1 MTVRVASSAALGF
14 VFFLSSC
21 GGDLTS
27 SDLSATVP
35 VGRGLNPDRC
45 GSGRIWDLSTERCVD
60 RQDPASIVSGPRPAP
75 GTATYHPVST
85 TRLAGPYAFSGAYG
99 SAVRIG
105 IEDDSVDFTDPR
117 FHGRVEL
124 EGAAFSYWR
133 PLANQLVQD
142 AFASCTPDNP
152 CRIFLVDSDG
162 DRARLEDL
170 ARTVLEYA
178 GLPGGNDRWF
188 LHDAHEEGFG
198 WSELP
203 GAGQYEHGTLVAEVA
218 AGYRFHPFPFPDP
231 VIVPMARNFDEQR
244 EIGHYFSDLV
254 ARSGQDPVRV
264 DELDREY
271 AQGLAG
277 QHEAADIINASYGAP
292 ADLFSL
298 WGRNAS
304 RIWEEDYRLLRDPDR
319 DGNPDDATRTW
330 KEYVQSRTPPADRT
344 LRVWAAGNHEPGS
357 GVAPSV
363 TLAEPYGEFP
373 NVLAGDGHR
382 NLDALGP
389 FHFPELRGQH
399 LAVTALGTDEERL
412 APYADPCGEL
422 PEDWDDSAVSRF
434 GRHFCLAAPGTVTEG
449 VEGTS
454 FAAPFVSGVLA
465 RMKARFEGVTPREL
479 VRKLMDTADD
489 YDDGEGFDG
498 DIYVGH
504 VVREEGEDE
513 AVVVVGGGVEIDL
526 GLSDLGGYVVVQRG
540 CNSSL
545 VSTGVAQDLCVVW
558 GRGNGTLRE
567 AAEKAQERFRYLYG
581 AGRVDVDAE
590 DGAFAP
596 MSPPVVSAS
605 GGRPAPVAST
615 RLRAPAA
622 WGGVGDR
629 LSGLSLVAFDS
640 MEFPFRYRLRDLVA
654 DGAGGSSPIP
664 EFLPERPGARG
675 CDPLRPFAPGL
686 VCTPWASEAAVQ
698 TLLAPDGIGAA
709 YRFGEGVVISGFTR
723 AEGRLD
729 AAGSGAFSF
738 DGGSSLAAVRLDR
751 SWLPAASG
759 AWRVDG
765 TLTIAADLPSGI
777 GGGGEPSIFE
787 AGPALLSDWSVGV
800 TRAAGEGRTRLA
812 LSQPAR
818 AEAGHGRFTVPSGRR
833 EDRTRLYETHP
844 VSLVPSHR
852 ELTLRLSHQHPLLGG
867 DLMVSAHRTE
877 NPGHRPD
884 RPEHGAGFA
893 WRTKW

>member
-1 MTVRVASSAALGF
+1 MTARAVSSAALGF
-14 VFFLSSC
+14 VFVLSSC
-21 GGDLTS
+21 GGELTS
-27 SDLSATVP
+27 SDLSTTVP
-35 VGRGLNPDRC
+35 VGRGLHPDHC
-45 GSGRIWDLSTERCVD
+45 GPAGIWDLSIERCVD
-60 RQDPASIVSGPRPAP
+60 RRDPASIVSGPRPAP

-85 TRLAGPYAFSGAYG
+85 TRRAGPYAFSGAYG

-124 EGAAFSYWR
+124 RGAAFSYWR
-133 PLANQLVQD
+133 PLADQLVQD
-142 AFASCTPDNP
+142 AFASCTADNP
-152 CRIFLVDSDG
+152 CRVILVDSNG

-178 GLPGGNDRWF
+178 GLPEGNDRWF

-218 AGYRFHPFPFPDP
+218 AGYRFHPFPTPDP

-244 EIGHYFSDLV
+244 EIRHYFSE
-254 ARSGQDPVRV
+254 RV
-264 DELDREY
+264 VKGRDAEVDREY
-271 AQGLAG
+271 AKRLAD
-277 QHEAADIINASYGAP
+277 QHAAADIINASYGVP

-304 RIWEEDYRLLRDPDR
+304 RVWEEDYGRLRDPNG
-319 DGNPDDATRTW
+319 DGNPNDATSTW
-330 KEYVQSRTPPADRT
+330 KEYVQSRTPSASRT

-357 GVAPSV
+357 GAAPSV
-363 TLAEPYGEFP
+363 PLSEPYGEFP

-399 LAVTALGTDEERL
+399 LAVTALGSDEGRL
-412 APYADPCGEL
+412 APYANPCGEL
-422 PEDWDDSAVSRF
+422 PENWDASDVSRF
-434 GRHFCLAAPGTVTEG
+434 GRHFCLAAPGTVTEE

-465 RMKARFEGVTPREL
+465 RMKARFRGVTPREL
-479 VRKLMDTADD
+479 VRKLMHTADD
-489 YDDGEGFDG
+489 YGEDGFDG
-498 DIYVGH
+498 DIYVGR
-504 VVREEGEDE
+504 VVREEGDDE
-513 AVVVVGGGVEIDL
+513 AIVVVDGGIEIELGVTDL
-526 GLSDLGGYVVVQRG
+526 NGHVVVQRG
-540 CNSSL
+540 CGPSL
-545 VSTGVAQDLCVVW
+545 VSTGEAEDLCVVW
-558 GRGNGTLRE
+558 GDRDGTLQE
-567 AAEKAQERFRYLYG
+567 AERKAQERFRYLYG

-596 MSPPVVSAS
+596 TTLPAVSAR
-605 GGRPAPVAST
+605 GGLPAPVTST

-622 WGGVGDR
+622 WGGFGDR
-629 LSGLSLVAFDS
+629 VSGLSLVAFDA
-640 MEFPFRYRLRDLVA
+640 MEFPFRYRLRDLVT

-664 EFLPERPGARG
+664 EFLPDRSGARG
-675 CDPLRPFAPGL
+675 CDPLRRFAPGL
-686 VCTPWASEAAVQ
+686 VCTPWASEATVQ
-698 TLLAPDGIGAA
+698 MLLAPDGAGAA
-709 YRFGEGVVISGFTR
+709 WRLGDGVVASGFAR

-729 AAGSGAFSF
+729 GAGIGAFSS
-738 DGGSSLAAVRLDR
+738 DGGSSLAALRLDR
-751 SWLPAASG
+751 SWVPAASRD
-759 AWRVDG
+759 WRLDG
-765 TLTIAADLPSGI
+765 TLTLAADLPIGM

-787 AGPALLSDWSVGV
+787 AGPALLSEWSVGV
-800 TRAAGEGRTRLA
+800 TREAGEGRTRLA
-812 LSQPAR
+812 VTQPPR
-818 AEAGHGRFTVPSGRR
+818 AESGHGRFTVPSGRR

-844 VSLVPSHR
+844 VSLVPSRR
-852 ELTLRLSHQHPLLGG
+852 ELTLRLSHQRPLLGG

-877 NPGHRPD
+877 NQGHRPA
-884 RPEHGAGFA
+884 RPDHGAGFA